1 MSGPGRQVVHVRLE
15 VLDDTT
21 LVGRR
26 KVRPGMRE
34 LKCSHS
40 GIVGLENG
48 LEVEGQAIPECK
60 FSARRAGQYPTRFGS
75 PLFI

>member
-15 VLDDTT
+15 VLDDAT

-34 LKCSHS
+34 LKCPHS
-40 GIVGLENG
+40 GIVGLKNG
-48 LEVEGQAIPECK
+48 REVEGQAIPECE
-60 FSARRAGQYPTRFGS
+60 FSAR
-75 PLFI
+75 